1 MSTEL
6 ADHLRQGIERVPA
19 QLPADLIRTAYRR
32 YRRRRTAVAAITAAA
47 AAIAIGAA
55 AAAFSLS
62 GPPSP
67 QAQLTAYVANRV
79 TQALNATSPD
89 SIVFV
94 RLTVTPPNADMP
106 PTEVWAGSDGHWRV
120 KSFARDGRP
129 VTDTETYDT
138 PSTYLIFQ
146 VDYTNRTWW
155 RWVGPGDVTPG
166 QPVQWTCNQG
176 APLTYTTSARDMTD
190 ELRTAMSCG
199 WLKDTGTGKVDGVR
213 AIRLT
218 GPGTGTGGS
227 IATTIWVNAST
238 YLPVRITTTWPT
250 YVVQEDTQWLPP
262 TPANLAKLVPPTPP
276 GFKHVPRPK
285 GS

>member
-6 ADHLRQGIERVPA
+6 ADQLRQGIERMPA
-19 QLPADLIRTAYRR
+19 QVPADLIRTAYRC
-32 YRRRRTAVAAITAAA
+32 YRRRRAVAAIAAA
-47 AAIAIGAA
+47 GAAVAIGAA

-62 GPPSP
+62 GPAAPG
-67 QAQLTAYVANRV
+67 AQLTAYVVNRV
-79 TQALNATSPD
+79 TQALDATSPD

-120 KSFARDGRP
+120 KTLTRDGRP
-129 VTDTETYDT
+129 ATDTETYDT
-138 PSTYLIFQ
+138 PSRYLIFQ

-166 QPVQWTCNQG
+166 QEPAHWSCSRG
-176 APLTYTTSARDMTD
+176 APITYTTSARDMTD

-199 WLKDTGTGKVDGVR
+199 WLKDTGTGEVDGVR

-238 YLPVRITTTWPT
+238 YLPVRITTIWPT

-262 TPANLAKLVPPTPP
+262 TPANLATMVPAVPA

>member
-6 ADHLRQGIERVPA
+6 ADQLRQGMERVPA
-19 QLPADLIRTAYRR
+19 RVPADLVRAAHRR
-32 YRRRRTAVAAITAAA
+32 YRRRRTAVAAIAATG

-55 AAAFSLS
+55 AAAVGLS
-62 GPPSP
+62 GPAAPGV
-67 QAQLTAYVANRV
+67 QTTAYVVNRV
-79 TQALNATSPD
+79 TQALDATSPD

-94 RLTVTPPNADMP
+94 WLTVTPPNADMP

-120 KSFARDGRP
+120 KRFTQAGHP

-166 QPVQWTCNQG
+166 QEPAHWTCNQG
-176 APLTYTTSARDMTD
+176 APITYTTSARDMTD
-190 ELRTAMSCG
+190 EIRTALSCG
-199 WLKDTGTGKVDGVR
+199 RLKDAGTGQVDGVS
-213 AIRLT
+213 AIKLT
-218 GPGTGTGGS
+218 GTAGGV
-227 IATTIWVNAST
+227 ATTIWVNAST
-238 YLPVRITTTWPT
+238 YLPVRITTTWPA
-250 YVVQEDTQWLPP
+250 YVQQEDTQWLPP
-262 TPANLAKLVPPTPP
+262 TAANLAKLAPPIPA